1 MKKIQFETLAAAGA
15 MESVCI
21 YEVEEGYQLWA
32 YPESSPDFR
41 ADFESCIFKTAKGET
56 RIWSSLDVLVKFV
69 RSMGYRGLITLD
81 TADRKK
87 LGD

>member
-15 MESVCI
+15 LSSVCI
-21 YEVEEGYQLWA
+21 YEVQEGYQLWA

-41 ADFESCIFKTAKGET
+41 PDFESCLFKTAKGET

-69 RSMGYRGLITLD
+69 RSMGHHGLITLD

-87 LGD
+87 S